1 MRVCRRAAN
10 MPMQPASGNGVIGMR
25 LAVFLLFLALVFATV
40 SAPAAAQVPVVAPPD
55 VEKPDKPG
63 KDKNANKPGKGGE
76 DCDPEGEEGDPEGED
91 CDPEGDEGDPP
102 AEEGDPPGE
111 EGDPPAEEGDPPGDE
126 GSAPE
131 GEEGDTG
138 GASGSGESGGGPGG
152 QDPAGLD
159 RSTSGSGSANEGGSS
174 SVVRQAGC
182 PEECDLPGAL
192 TDGGEG
198 EAILSSADVEATSG
212 LTDEGLA
219 VAGAADAS
227 PPVLALFAL
236 MALGLLVGLAGGLR
250 ALHGRLSGGP
260 LPPPG

>member
-1 MRVCRRAAN
+1 
-10 MPMQPASGNGVIGMR
+10 MR
-25 LAVFLLFLALVFATV
+25 LAVFLLFCTLVFATV
-40 SAPAAAQVPVVAPPD
+40 STPAVAQLSPVAPPD
-55 VEKPDKPG
+55 VEKPDKPEKG
-63 KDKNANKPGKGGE
+63 KKANKPGKGGE
-76 DCDPEGEEGDPEGED
+76 DRDPPGEEA
-91 CDPEGDEGDPP
+91 DPP
-102 AEEGDPPGE
+102 GEEGDPPGE
-111 EGDPPAEEGDPPGDE
+111 EGDPPGEEGDPPGEEVDPPGEE

-152 QDPAGLD
+152 QDLASLD
-159 RSTSGSGSANEGGSS
+159 QSTSGSGSANEGGSS

-212 LTDEGLA
+212 LADEGLA
-219 VAGAADAS
+219 VNGATDAS

-250 ALHGRLSGGP
+250 ALYGRVSGGP
-260 LPPPG
+260 FPPPG